1 MKTHKF
7 NNYINNILQEL
18 AGDVTQANPN
28 NSNDENAVQ
37 ASPEVIN
44 KYKQNVL
51 MPMSQGKS
59 SSIDPTVLQQAIKD
73 GVIEHHGDN
82 IFTIRDTALPFINK
96 DPQLQ
101 GKFIDSQSAAA
112 QQKDARVQAQ
122 KTKLQS
128 QQGPTQNK
136 QQPIKPQGP
145 MGASTTAF
153 GATQYNPSKQ

>member
-1 MKTHKF
+1 MSDIEAVVSTQLKSQVTDSEKRVEATSLIDKEINFKLKTISEKGSAE
-7 NNYINNILQEL
+7 Y
-18 AGDVTQANPN
+18 
-28 NSNDENAVQ
+28 
-37 ASPEVIN
+37 
-44 KYKQNVL
+44 
-51 MPMSQGKS
+51 
-59 SSIDPTVLQQAIKD
+59 
-73 GVIEHHGDN
+73 
-82 IFTIRDTALPFINK
+82 FINK